1 MSKYDPLQDFLEPLA
16 SHIAEVTLTFDQ
28 IEGILGFDLPP
39 SAYKHRA
46 WWGNPNSSSRHTQAQ
61 AWLTAGW
68 KVDTVNQ
75 DEKWVR
81 FRRKPEIA

>member
-16 SHIAEVTLTFDQ
+16 SHLAEVTLSFDQ

-46 WWGNPNSSSRHTQAQ
+46 WWSNPSSPHQHPYAQ
-61 AWLTAGW
+61 AWLAAGW

-81 FRRKPEIA
+81 FTRMP